1 MLPELPEADP
11 EAAPEGAPEP
21 ELEPPELESLEV
33 EPLPLAPV
41 PLAPYFCTQSW
52 RSVPVMPMHLLGRF
66 AVSAEVPV
74 LAEVPL
80 PDVPLPPAP

>member
-1 MLPELPEADP
+1 MVPELPEVDP
-11 EAAPEGAPEP
+11 EAAPDGAPEP
-21 ELEPPELESLEV
+21 ELELGPLEV
-33 EPLPLAPV
+33 EPLPVTPV
-41 PLAPYFCTQSW
+41 PLVPYFCTQSW
-52 RSVPVMPMHLLGRF
+52 RSVPVRPTHWLGRF